1 MVKRW
6 PQRGEKPVDRGDPAR
21 SLHGLADRAGRVTP
35 SDLADE
41 DLIAHPDRQ
50 AAFAVLYQRYTG
62 PVLTY
67 CRIRIGHPHDAE
79 DAAAQVFVRAYAAF
93 PPDDQGTFRAWLFTI
108 AHHTVVNHYRRQQV
122 RGPARTLD
130 DERLRAIGDPSPS
143 PETLAVR
150 NDDARVLRDALSHL
164 NDDQRHVIELRLSG
178 LKGPEIASVLGRS
191 ESAVKMLQFRAMKRL
206 RDELVTEQDAPC
218 SELTPGKDYADAH

>member
-1 MVKRW
+1 
-6 PQRGEKPVDRGDPAR
+6 
-21 SLHGLADRAGRVTP
+21 
-35 SDLADE
+35 
-41 DLIAHPDRQ
+41 
-50 AAFAVLYQRYTG
+50 
-62 PVLTY
+62 
-67 CRIRIGHPHDAE
+67 
-79 DAAAQVFVRAYAAF
+79 
-93 PPDDQGTFRAWLFTI
+93 
-108 AHHTVVNHYRRQQV
+108 
-122 RGPARTLD
+122 
-130 DERLRAIGDPSPS
+130 
-143 PETLAVR
+143 VR

>member
-6 PQRGEKPVDRGDPAR
+6 RQRGGKRVEPGDPGQSPHDLANL
-21 SLHGLADRAGRVTP
+21 SGKVPLADLADR
-35 SDLADE
+35 
-41 DLIAHPDRQ
+41 DLIVHPDRQ

-67 CRIRIGHPHDAE
+67 CRIRIENPHDAE
-79 DAAAQVFVRAYAAF
+79 DAAAQVFVKVYGAF
-93 PPDDQGTFRAWLFTI
+93 PPDNRGTFRAWLFTI

-130 DERLRAIGDPSPS
+130 EEHLQAIGDPAPS
-143 PETLAVR
+143 PETLALR

-164 NDDQRHVIELRLSG
+164 HDDQRHVIELRLSG

-206 RDELVTEQDAPC
+206 REVLVTERDAC
-218 SELTPGKDYADAH
+218 GSDLSPGKDYADAH